1 MKEKSE
7 VFSKFKEYKSLVE
20 NQTYRK
26 MKILRSDNDREFTSE
41 EFKGLC
47 REPGIKR
54 ELGTPYNPQQ
64 NGVTERKNQ
73 IIMGVAKAML
83 IDEDLPMHLW
93 AEETRTSVY
102 IHNHTPH

>member
-26 MKILRSDNDREFTSE
+26 MKILRSDNDNGFTSK

-73 IIMGVAKAML
+73 TIMGAAKAMFL
-83 IDEDLPMHLW
+83 DQDIPIHLW
-93 AEETRTSVY
+93 AKESRTIVY
-102 IHNHTPH
+102 V